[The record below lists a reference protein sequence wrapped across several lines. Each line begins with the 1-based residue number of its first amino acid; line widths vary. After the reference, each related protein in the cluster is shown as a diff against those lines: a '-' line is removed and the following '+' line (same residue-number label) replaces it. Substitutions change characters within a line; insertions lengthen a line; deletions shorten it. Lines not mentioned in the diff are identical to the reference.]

1 MATMKEYGL
10 IFEDKSVK
18 IAEAVVNKSMFD
30 SFCTAGLLEELRK
43 ELDSVLE
50 KNNYH
55 PIAIIPDTMLSSG
68 NYKETIIRDATKEE
82 SELYLFDYQND
93 WLNSYKCSQK

>member
-18 IAEAVVNKSMFD
+18 IAEVVVNKSMFD

-55 PIAIIPDTMLSSG
+55 PIAIIPDTALNGG
-68 NYKETIIRDATKEE
+68 NYKETIIKDANEEETK
-82 SELYLFDYQND
+82 LYLFDYEND
-93 WLNSYKCSQK
+93 WLDSYKCQ